1 MEVLHAKRRKDRLN
15 ERALAKDNA
24 QHLHRSSPMQS
35 SKFTR
40 RSFLL
45 TTLTALTVLLLTLP
59 ALRASAQDATA
70 ATAAPPQERPYV
82 EFIVGDRIDPIR
94 KWGHVS
100 LRVVDAT
107 RDFIFDFGRYG
118 RMWGKDAEGDPI
130 LRVWEHQYPAH
141 RKYHLSEGGT
151 TRRYR
156 FQSTLERNSAIL
168 AHFEEI
174 VRNGKL
180 YTKSKQWIAYYADY
194 KTFHAVEVNC
204 TTVAIEGFMVG
215 FPEYN
220 LHQSRYATA
229 RTLGFVLRGLAQNHG
244 RYDSGSDTW
253 SKIWWPLDL
262 KALLEEKY
270 VRTGRAEVLKL

>member
-1 MEVLHAKRRKDRLN
+1 M
-15 ERALAKDNA
+15 
-24 QHLHRSSPMQS
+24 RSNR
-35 SKFTR
+35 FTR

-45 TTLTALTVLLLTLP
+45 TALTAVTALLLTLP
-59 ALRASAQDATA
+59 ALRASAQDATTTSA
-70 ATAAPPQERPYV
+70 ASPEERPYV
-82 EFIVGDRIDPIR
+82 EFIVGDRIDPVR

-168 AHFEEI
+168 AHFEEM
-174 VRNGKL
+174 VRNGKP

-220 LHQSRYATA
+220 LNQSRYATA
-229 RTLGFVLRGLAQNHG
+229 RTLGFFLRGLAQNHG
-244 RYDSGSDTW
+244 HYDSGSDTW